1 MIRIGT
7 RKSKLALIQTELVK
21 AQILKYFPDEKIE
34 IVHVVTHGD
43 KVLDK
48 PLGEIGGKGVF
59 TKEIEEK
66 LLDKTIDIAVHSA
79 KDVPMELADG
89 LCLGAVLLRD
99 DNRDVILK
107 RKETGKI
114 GAGSIIG
121 TSSLRRE
128 IQIKQIYPDATIKSL
143 RGNVGTRIDKLK
155 SGEYDAIILAAAGLK
170 RLGLDNDKELDY
182 IYPDEEKFISAAGQG
197 ILAIECRNG
206 DLKDV
211 MAALDDRKARICLEA
226 EREFLKCLDGSCNA
240 PCGAHCTVDEHGFNF
255 RGMYAYDGK
264 TPKYAVI
271 NEKPDGQWGKIS
283 KPVNADNTDLK
294 FAISLAKRL
303 VDVLKSDAKNTDIKN
318 ENGNTKCCV
327 NFKSDN
333 GNTDKKDIDIN
344 TKKDELKK
352 SFTGN
357 KGMVSLVGAGPG
369 KRDYLSIEALRC
381 IKKADVI
388 VYDALI
394 SPSILNEAKMDAE
407 LIYVG
412 KRADT
417 IYKKQPEINELLVNL
432 ALSGKYVVRLK
443 GGDPFI
449 FGRGGEEALALKK
462 AGIRYEIVSGISSSY
477 SVPASAG
484 IPVTHR
490 GAASSVHIITG
501 HEHPAK
507 PSEALDFS
515 VIAKEEGTLVF
526 LMGLRSLGN
535 ICEKLIKNGKNGE
548 TPVAVISKGMTAK
561 QRSVYGN
568 LLTIKDEVRK
578 NNIEAPAIIV
588 VGDVVGVGKQI
599 CEWQSKNEKKVLSGK
614 RILVTGSRNMADSL
628 EKEFEQYGGETIAIS
643 LVETI
648 PDYSDCDDIFNNLE
662 KYSWF
667 IFTSANGVNIFFDRL
682 RNLRVDI
689 RKLANIR
696 FAVVGTST
704 KKALE
709 KYGLY
714 ADFIPSKFKSKIL
727 AEELSKELTDKDKI
741 LIVRGKQGK
750 NFIEDKFS
758 EMSVEFDKIC
768 IYETIQDERR
778 ADEVKRI
785 CPDVDY
791 IVVTSGSGA
800 RALRDMAGCEHDNIV
815 AIGPVTKRDCDEAG
829 LRVKL
834 VAEEFDARG
843 IVDVIV
849 RDVEKQG

>member
-21 AQILKYFPDEKIE
+21 AQILKYFPDEEIE

-79 KDVPMELADG
+79 KDVPMELAGG

-107 RKETGKI
+107 RKETKKTGV
-114 GAGSIIG
+114 GSVIG

-128 IQIKQIYPDATIKSL
+128 LQIKQLYPGVVIKSL

-170 RLGLDNDKELDY
+170 RLGLDNDDALDY
-182 IYPDEEKFISAAGQG
+182 IYTDNEKFVSAAGQG

-206 DLKDV
+206 DLKEV
-211 MAALDDRKARICLEA
+211 MEALDDKAARVCLEA
-226 EREFLKCLDGSCNA
+226 EREFLRSLDGSCNA
-240 PCGAHCTVDEHGFNF
+240 PCGAHCIISRENFEF
-255 RGMYAYDGK
+255 RGMYAADGEN
-264 TPKYAVI
+264 PKYAKIKERREAAGVNI
-271 NEKPDGQWGKIS
+271 ND
-283 KPVNADNTDLK
+283 DDLK
-294 FAISLAKRL
+294 QAISLAGKL
-303 VDVLKSDAKNTDIKN
+303 VNILKSDDDSSDKNNDS
-318 ENGNTKCCV
+318 E
-327 NFKSDN
+327 
-333 GNTDKKDIDIN
+333 KKP
-344 TKKDELKK
+344 DEV
-352 SFTGN
+352 G
-357 KGMVSLVGAGPG
+357 KGKVSLVGAGPG
-369 KRDYLSIEALRC
+369 KRDYLSVEALRC
-381 IKKADVI
+381 IKNADVI
-388 VYDALI
+388 IYDALI

-417 IYKKQPEINELLVNL
+417 IYKKQPEINKLLVGC
-432 ALSGKYVVRLK
+432 ASQGKYVVRLK

-449 FGRGGEEALALKK
+449 FGRGGEEALALAK
-462 AGIRYEIVSGISSSY
+462 AGINYEIVSGISSSY

-501 HEHPAK
+501 HEHPGK

-526 LMGLRSLGN
+526 MMGLRSLGN
-535 ICEKLIKNGKNGE
+535 ICDKLKKNGKYEG
-548 TPVAVISKGMTAK
+548 TPVAVVSKGMTAK
-561 QRSVYGN
+561 QKTVFGN
-568 LLTIKDEVRK
+568 LLTIEDEVKK
-578 NNIEAPAIIV
+578 NKIEAPAIIV
-588 VGDVVGVGKQI
+588 VGDVVEVGLHI
-599 CEWQSKNEKKVLSGK
+599 NEWQIKNDKNPLSGK
-614 RILVTGSRNMADSL
+614 RILVTGSRNMAFCL
-628 EKEFEQYGGETIAIS
+628 EEEFDKYGAETIAIS

-648 PDYSDCDDIFNNLE
+648 PDYSSCDDKLNEIE
-662 KYSWF
+662 KYSWLV
-667 IFTSANGVNIFFDRL
+667 FTSANGVNIFFDRL
-682 RNLRVDI
+682 RDLKTDV
-689 RKLANIR
+689 RKLANIK

-704 KKALE
+704 RKALE

-714 ADFIPSKFKSKIL
+714 ADFVSSKFTSKTL
-727 AEELSKELTDKDKI
+727 ADELAQILTDKDRV

-750 NFIEDKFS
+750 NFIEDKFTS
-758 EMSVEFDKIC
+758 MAVDFDKIC

-778 ADEVKRI
+778 ADEVRRI
-785 CPDVDY
+785 CRDVDY

-800 RALRDMAGCEHDNIV
+800 RALKDMAGCEHENIV
-815 AIGPVTKRDCDEAG
+815 AIGPVTKKDCEEAG
-829 LRVKL
+829 LSVKL
-834 VAEEFDARG
+834 VAKEFDAKG
-843 IVDVIV
+843 IVDVIAG
-849 RDVEKQG
+849 DVLECEKNGDSTITKSDK

>member
-21 AQILKYFPDEKIE
+21 TQILKYFPNEKIE

-107 RKETGKI
+107 RKETKKI

-128 IQIKQIYPDATIKSL
+128 IQIKQISPDVTIKSL

-170 RLGLDNDKELDY
+170 RLGLDNDTELDY

-211 MAALDDRKARICLEA
+211 MAVLDDRKARICLEA

-240 PCGAHCTVDEHGFNF
+240 PCGAHCTVDEHGFYF

-271 NEKPDGQWGKIS
+271 NEKTDEQWEKNS
-283 KPVNADNTDLK
+283 KSVNADNTDLE
-294 FAISLAKRL
+294 FAANLAKRL
-303 VDVLKSDAKNTDIKN
+303 VDVLKS
-318 ENGNTKCCV
+318 
-327 NFKSDN
+327 
-333 GNTDKKDIDIN
+333 
-344 TKKDELKK
+344 
-352 SFTGN
+352 GN

-462 AGIRYEIVSGISSSY
+462 AGISYEIVSGISSSY

-535 ICEKLIKNGKNGE
+535 ICEKLIKNGKNEE

-561 QRSVYGN
+561 QRTVYGN

-662 KYSWF
+662 KYSCF

-689 RKLANIR
+689 RKFANAR

-714 ADFIPSKFKSKIL
+714 ADFIPSKFTSKIL

-800 RALRDMAGCEHDNIV
+800 IALRDMAGCEHDNIV
-815 AIGPVTKRDCDEAG
+815 AIGPVTKRDCEEAG

>member
-21 AQILKYFPDEKIE
+21 TQILKYFPNEKIE

-107 RKETGKI
+107 RKETKKI

-128 IQIKQIYPDATIKSL
+128 IQIKQISPDVTIKSL

-271 NEKPDGQWGKIS
+271 NEKTDEQWEKIS
-283 KPVNADNTDLK
+283 EPVNADNTDLK
-294 FAISLAKRL
+294 FAVSLAKRL
-303 VDVLKSDAKNTDIKN
+303 VDVLKS
-318 ENGNTKCCV
+318 
-327 NFKSDN
+327 
-333 GNTDKKDIDIN
+333 
-344 TKKDELKK
+344 
-352 SFTGN
+352 GN

-462 AGIRYEIVSGISSSY
+462 AGISYEIVSGISSSY

-561 QRSVYGN
+561 QRTVYGN

-667 IFTSANGVNIFFDRL
+667 VFTSANGVNIFFDRL
-682 RNLRVDI
+682 RDLRVDI
-689 RKLANIR
+689 RKLANAR

-704 KKALE
+704 KKALG

-714 ADFIPSKFKSKIL
+714 ADFIPSKFTSKIL

-800 RALRDMAGCEHDNIV
+800 IALRDMAGCEHDNIV
-815 AIGPVTKRDCDEAG
+815 AIGPVTKRDCEEAG

>member
-21 AQILKYFPDEKIE
+21 AQILKYFPDEEIE

-79 KDVPMELADG
+79 KDVPMELAGG

-107 RKETGKI
+107 RKEMKKI
-114 GAGSIIG
+114 GEGSIIG

-128 IQIKQIYPDATIKSL
+128 LQIKQIYPGVLIKSL

-170 RLGLDNDKELDY
+170 RLGLDNDDELDY
-182 IYPDEEKFISAAGQG
+182 IYTDNEKFVSAAGQG

-206 DLKDV
+206 DLKEV
-211 MAALDDRKARICLEA
+211 MEALDDKAARVCLEA
-226 EREFLKCLDGSCNA
+226 EREFLRSLDGSCNA
-240 PCGAHCTVDEHGFNF
+240 PCGAHCIISRENFEF
-255 RGMYAYDGK
+255 RGMYAADGEN
-264 TPKYAVI
+264 PKYAKIKERREAAGVNI
-271 NEKPDGQWGKIS
+271 ND
-283 KPVNADNTDLK
+283 DDLK
-294 FAISLAKRL
+294 QAISLAGKL
-303 VDVLKSDAKNTDIKN
+303 VNILKSDDDSSDKNNDS
-318 ENGNTKCCV
+318 E
-327 NFKSDN
+327 
-333 GNTDKKDIDIN
+333 KKP
-344 TKKDELKK
+344 DEV
-352 SFTGN
+352 G
-357 KGMVSLVGAGPG
+357 KGKVSLVGAGPG
-369 KRDYLSIEALRC
+369 KRDYLSVEALRC
-381 IKKADVI
+381 IKNADVI
-388 VYDALI
+388 IYDALI

-417 IYKKQPEINELLVNL
+417 IYKKQPEINKLLVGC
-432 ALSGKYVVRLK
+432 ASQGKYVVRLK

-449 FGRGGEEALALKK
+449 FGRGGEEALALAK
-462 AGIRYEIVSGISSSY
+462 AGINYEIVSGISSSY

-501 HEHPAK
+501 HEHPGK

-526 LMGLRSLGN
+526 MMGLRSLGN
-535 ICEKLIKNGKNGE
+535 ICDKLKKNGKYEG
-548 TPVAVISKGMTAK
+548 TPVAVVSKGMTAK
-561 QRSVYGN
+561 QKTVFGN
-568 LLTIKDEVRK
+568 LLTIEDEVKK
-578 NNIEAPAIIV
+578 NKIEAPAIIV
-588 VGDVVGVGKQI
+588 VGDVVEVGLHI
-599 CEWQSKNEKKVLSGK
+599 NEWQIKNDKNPLSGK
-614 RILVTGSRNMADSL
+614 RILVTGSRNMAFCL
-628 EKEFEQYGGETIAIS
+628 EKEFDKYGAETIAIS

-648 PDYSDCDDIFNNLE
+648 PDYSSCDDKLNEIE
-662 KYSWF
+662 KYSWLV
-667 IFTSANGVNIFFDRL
+667 FTSANGVNIFFDRL
-682 RNLRVDI
+682 RYLKTDV
-689 RKLANIR
+689 RKLANIK

-704 KKALE
+704 RKALE

-714 ADFIPSKFKSKIL
+714 ADFVPSKFTSKTL
-727 AEELSKELTDKDKI
+727 ADELAQILTDKDRV

-750 NFIEDKFS
+750 NFIEDKFTS
-758 EMSVEFDKIC
+758 MAVDFDKIC

-778 ADEVKRI
+778 ADEVRRI
-785 CPDVDY
+785 CRDVDY

-800 RALRDMAGCEHDNIV
+800 RALKDMAGCEHENIV
-815 AIGPVTKRDCDEAG
+815 VIGPVTKKDCEEAG
-829 LRVKL
+829 LSVKL
-834 VAEEFDARG
+834 VAKEFDAKG
-843 IVDVIV
+843 IVDVIAG
-849 RDVEKQG
+849 DVLECEKNGDSTITKSDK

>member
-21 AQILKYFPDEKIE
+21 TQILKYFPNEKIE

-107 RKETGKI
+107 RKETKKI

-128 IQIKQIYPDATIKSL
+128 IQIKQISPDVTIKSL

-271 NEKPDGQWGKIS
+271 NEKTDEQWEKIS

-294 FAISLAKRL
+294 FAVSLAKRL
-303 VDVLKSDAKNTDIKN
+303 VDVLKS
-318 ENGNTKCCV
+318 
-327 NFKSDN
+327 
-333 GNTDKKDIDIN
+333 
-344 TKKDELKK
+344 
-352 SFTGN
+352 GN

-462 AGIRYEIVSGISSSY
+462 AGISYEIVSGISSSY

-535 ICEKLIKNGKNGE
+535 ICEKLIKNGKNEE

-561 QRSVYGN
+561 QRTVYGN

-662 KYSWF
+662 KYSCF

-689 RKLANIR
+689 RKLANAR

-714 ADFIPSKFKSKIL
+714 ADFIPSKFTSKIL

-791 IVVTSGSGA
+791 IVVTSGSGVI
-800 RALRDMAGCEHDNIV
+800 ALRDMAGCEHDNIV
-815 AIGPVTKRDCDEAG
+815 AIGPVTKRDCEEAG

>member
-1 MIRIGT
+1 MMPLLIALLLSILHIASDKSDIHRNEVSMIRIGT

-21 AQILKYFPDEKIE
+21 AQILKYFPNEKIE

-107 RKETGKI
+107 RKETKKI

-128 IQIKQIYPDATIKSL
+128 IQIKQIYPDVTIKSL

-255 RGMYAYDGK
+255 RGMFAYDGK

-271 NEKPDGQWGKIS
+271 NEKTDEQWEKIS
-283 KPVNADNTDLK
+283 EPVNADNTDLK

-303 VDVLKSDAKNTDIKN
+303 VDVLKS
-318 ENGNTKCCV
+318 
-327 NFKSDN
+327 
-333 GNTDKKDIDIN
+333 
-344 TKKDELKK
+344 
-352 SFTGN
+352 GN

-462 AGIRYEIVSGISSSY
+462 SGISYEIVSGISSSY

-535 ICEKLIKNGKNGE
+535 ICEKLIKNGKNEG

-561 QRSVYGN
+561 QRTVYGN

-689 RKLANIR
+689 RKLANAR

-714 ADFIPSKFKSKIL
+714 ADFIPSKFTSKIL

-750 NFIEDKFS
+750 NFIEYKFS

-815 AIGPVTKRDCDEAG
+815 AIGPVTKRDCEEAG

>member
-21 AQILKYFPDEKIE
+21 TQILKYFPNEKIE

-107 RKETGKI
+107 RKETKKI

-128 IQIKQIYPDATIKSL
+128 IQIKQISPDVTIKSL

-211 MAALDDRKARICLEA
+211 MATLDDRKARICLEA

-240 PCGAHCTVDEHGFNF
+240 PCGAHCTVDEHGFYF

-271 NEKPDGQWGKIS
+271 NEKTDEQWEKIS
-283 KPVNADNTDLK
+283 KSVNADNTDLE
-294 FAISLAKRL
+294 FAANLAKRL
-303 VDVLKSDAKNTDIKN
+303 VDVLKS
-318 ENGNTKCCV
+318 
-327 NFKSDN
+327 
-333 GNTDKKDIDIN
+333 
-344 TKKDELKK
+344 
-352 SFTGN
+352 GN

-462 AGIRYEIVSGISSSY
+462 AGISYEIVSGISSSY

-535 ICEKLIKNGKNGE
+535 ICEKLIKNGKNEE

-561 QRSVYGN
+561 QRTVYGN

-662 KYSWF
+662 KYSCF

-689 RKLANIR
+689 RKLANAR

-714 ADFIPSKFKSKIL
+714 ADFIPSKFTSKIL

-800 RALRDMAGCEHDNIV
+800 IALRDMAGCEHDNIV
-815 AIGPVTKRDCDEAG
+815 AIGPVTKRDCEEAG

>member
-1 MIRIGT
+1 MMPLGIALLLSILHIASDKSDIHRNEVSMIRIGT

-21 AQILKYFPDEKIE
+21 TQILKYFPNEKIE

-107 RKETGKI
+107 RKETKKI

-128 IQIKQIYPDATIKSL
+128 IQIKQISPDVTIKSL

-271 NEKPDGQWGKIS
+271 NEKTDEQWEKIS
-283 KPVNADNTDLK
+283 EPVNADNTDLK

-303 VDVLKSDAKNTDIKN
+303 VDVLKS
-318 ENGNTKCCV
+318 
-327 NFKSDN
+327 
-333 GNTDKKDIDIN
+333 
-344 TKKDELKK
+344 
-352 SFTGN
+352 GN

-462 AGIRYEIVSGISSSY
+462 AGMRYEIVSGISSSY

-535 ICEKLIKNGKNGE
+535 ICEKLIKNGKNEE

-561 QRSVYGN
+561 QRTVYGN

-588 VGDVVGVGKQI
+588 VGDVVRVGKQI
-599 CEWQSKNEKKVLSGK
+599 CEWQSRNEKKVLSGK
-614 RILVTGSRNMADSL
+614 RILVTGSRNIADSL

-682 RNLRVDI
+682 KDLRVDI
-689 RKLANIR
+689 RKLANAR

-714 ADFIPSKFKSKIL
+714 ADFIPSKFTSKTL
-727 AEELSKELTDKDKI
+727 AEELSKDLTDKDKI

-758 EMSVEFDKIC
+758 DMSVEFDKIC

-800 RALRDMAGCEHDNIV
+800 RALRDMACCEHDNIV
-815 AIGPVTKRDCDEAG
+815 AIGPVTKRDCEEAG

>member
-1 MIRIGT
+1 MMPLGIALLLSILYIASDKSDIHRNEVSMIRIGT

-21 AQILKYFPDEKIE
+21 AQILKYFPNEKIE

-107 RKETGKI
+107 RKETKKI

-271 NEKPDGQWGKIS
+271 NEKSDEQWEKIS
-283 KPVNADNTDLK
+283 KSVNADNTDLE
-294 FAISLAKRL
+294 FAANLAKRL
-303 VDVLKSDAKNTDIKN
+303 VDVLKSD
-318 ENGNTKCCV
+318 
-327 NFKSDN
+327 
-333 GNTDKKDIDIN
+333 
-344 TKKDELKK
+344 
-352 SFTGN
+352 N

-449 FGRGGEEALALKK
+449 FGRGGEDAAFRTKS
-462 AGIRYEIVSGISSSY
+462 GISYEIVSGISSSY

-561 QRSVYGN
+561 QRTVYGN

-682 RNLRVDI
+682 RDLRVDI
-689 RKLANIR
+689 RKLANAR

-714 ADFIPSKFKSKIL
+714 ADFIPSKFTSKIL

-758 EMSVEFDKIC
+758 DMSVEFDKIC

-815 AIGPVTKRDCDEAG
+815 AIGPVTKRDCEEAG

>member
-1 MIRIGT
+1 MMPLWIALLLSILHIASDKSDIHRNEVSMIRIGT

-21 AQILKYFPDEKIE
+21 AQILKYFPNEKIE

-43 KVLDK
+43 KVFDK

-107 RKETGKI
+107 RKETKKI

-128 IQIKQIYPDATIKSL
+128 IQIKQISPDVTIKSL

-170 RLGLDNDKELDY
+170 RLGLDNDTELDY

-240 PCGAHCTVDEHGFNF
+240 PCGAHCTVDEHGFYF

-271 NEKPDGQWGKIS
+271 NEKTDEQWEKIS
-283 KPVNADNTDLK
+283 KSVNADNTDLE
-294 FAISLAKRL
+294 FAANLAKRL
-303 VDVLKSDAKNTDIKN
+303 VDVLKS
-318 ENGNTKCCV
+318 
-327 NFKSDN
+327 
-333 GNTDKKDIDIN
+333 
-344 TKKDELKK
+344 
-352 SFTGN
+352 GN

-462 AGIRYEIVSGISSSY
+462 AGISYEIVSGISSSY

-535 ICEKLIKNGKNGE
+535 ICEKLIKNGKNEE

-561 QRSVYGN
+561 QRTVYGN

-689 RKLANIR
+689 RKLANAR

-714 ADFIPSKFKSKIL
+714 ADFIPSKFTSKIL

-800 RALRDMAGCEHDNIV
+800 IALRDMAGCEHDNIV
-815 AIGPVTKRDCDEAG
+815 AIGPVTKRDCEEAG

>member
-21 AQILKYFPDEKIE
+21 TQILKYFPNEKIE

-107 RKETGKI
+107 RKETKKI

-128 IQIKQIYPDATIKSL
+128 IQIKQISPDVTIKSL

-271 NEKPDGQWGKIS
+271 NEKTDEQWEKIS
-283 KPVNADNTDLK
+283 EPVNADNTDLK
-294 FAISLAKRL
+294 FAVSLAKRL
-303 VDVLKSDAKNTDIKN
+303 VDVLKS
-318 ENGNTKCCV
+318 
-327 NFKSDN
+327 
-333 GNTDKKDIDIN
+333 
-344 TKKDELKK
+344 
-352 SFTGN
+352 GN

-462 AGIRYEIVSGISSSY
+462 AGISYEIVSGISSSY

-561 QRSVYGN
+561 QRTVYGN

-689 RKLANIR
+689 RKLANAR

-704 KKALE
+704 KKALG

-714 ADFIPSKFKSKIL
+714 ADFIPSKFTSKIL

-800 RALRDMAGCEHDNIV
+800 IALRDMAGCEHDNIV
-815 AIGPVTKRDCDEAG
+815 AIGPVTKRDCEEAG

>member
-1 MIRIGT
+1 MMPLGIALLLSILYIASDKSDIHRNEVSMIRIGT

-21 AQILKYFPDEKIE
+21 AQILKYFPNEKIE

-79 KDVPMELADG
+79 KDVPMELVDG

-107 RKETGKI
+107 RKETKKI

-128 IQIKQIYPDATIKSL
+128 IQIKQISPDVTIKSL

-271 NEKPDGQWGKIS
+271 NEKSDEQWEKIS
-283 KPVNADNTDLK
+283 KSVNADNTDLE
-294 FAISLAKRL
+294 FAANLAKRL
-303 VDVLKSDAKNTDIKN
+303 VDVLKSD
-318 ENGNTKCCV
+318 
-327 NFKSDN
+327 
-333 GNTDKKDIDIN
+333 
-344 TKKDELKK
+344 
-352 SFTGN
+352 N

-462 AGIRYEIVSGISSSY
+462 SGISYEIVSGISSSY

-561 QRSVYGN
+561 QRTVYGN

-682 RNLRVDI
+682 RDLRVDI
-689 RKLANIR
+689 RKLANAR

-714 ADFIPSKFKSKIL
+714 ADFIPSKFTSKIL

-800 RALRDMAGCEHDNIV
+800 IALRDMAGCEHDNIV
-815 AIGPVTKRDCDEAG
+815 AIGPVTKRDCEEAG

>member
-21 AQILKYFPDEKIE
+21 AQILKYFPNEEIE

-79 KDVPMELADG
+79 KDVPMELAGG

-107 RKETGKI
+107 RKETKKI
-114 GAGSIIG
+114 GEGSIIG

-128 IQIKQIYPDATIKSL
+128 LQIKQIYPGVVIKSL

-170 RLGLDNDKELDY
+170 RLGLDNDDELDY
-182 IYPDEEKFISAAGQG
+182 IYTDNEKFVSAAGQG

-206 DLKDV
+206 DLKEV
-211 MAALDDRKARICLEA
+211 MEALDDNEARVCLEA
-226 EREFLKCLDGSCNA
+226 EREFLISLDGSCNA
-240 PCGAHCTVDEHGFNF
+240 PCGAHCTLSKENFEF
-255 RGMYAYDGK
+255 RGMYAADGEN
-264 TPKYAVI
+264 PKYAIIKEKRKSGSGDI
-271 NEKPDGQWGKIS
+271 ND
-283 KPVNADNTDLK
+283 DDLK
-294 FAISLAKRL
+294 QAVKLAGKL
-303 VDVLKSDAKNTDIKN
+303 ANILKSDDDSSDKNNDL
-318 ENGNTKCCV
+318 E
-327 NFKSDN
+327 
-333 GNTDKKDIDIN
+333 KKP
-344 TKKDELKK
+344 DEV
-352 SFTGN
+352 G
-357 KGMVSLVGAGPG
+357 KGKVSLVGAGPG
-369 KRDYLSIEALRC
+369 KRDYLSVEALRC
-381 IKKADVI
+381 IKNADVI
-388 VYDALI
+388 IYDALI

-417 IYKKQPEINELLVNL
+417 IYKKQPEINKLLVGF
-432 ALSGKYVVRLK
+432 ASQGKYVVRLK

-449 FGRGGEEALALKK
+449 FGRGGEEALALAK
-462 AGIRYEIVSGISSSY
+462 AGINYEIVSGISSSY

-501 HEHPAK
+501 HEHPGK

-526 LMGLRSLGN
+526 MMGLRSLGN
-535 ICEKLIKNGKNGE
+535 ICDKLIKNGKDAE
-548 TPVAVISKGMTAK
+548 TPVAVVSKGMTAK
-561 QRSVYGN
+561 QKTVFGN
-568 LLTIKDEVRK
+568 LLTIEAEVEK
-578 NNIEAPAIIV
+578 NKIEAPAIIV
-588 VGDVVGVGKQI
+588 VGDVVEVGLHI
-599 CEWQSKNEKKVLSGK
+599 NEWQIKNDKKLLGGK
-614 RILVTGSRNMADSL
+614 RILVTGSRNMASCL
-628 EKEFEQYGGETIAIS
+628 EEEFDKYGGETIAIS

-648 PDYSDCDDIFNNLE
+648 PDYSNCDDKLNDIE
-662 KYSWF
+662 KYSWLV
-667 IFTSANGVNIFFDRL
+667 FTSANGVNIFFDRL
-682 RNLRVDI
+682 RDLKTDV
-689 RKLANIR
+689 RKLANIK

-704 KKALE
+704 RKALE

-714 ADFIPSKFKSKIL
+714 ADFVPSKFTSKTL
-727 AEELSKELTDKDKI
+727 ADELAQILTDKDRV

-750 NFIEDKFS
+750 NFIEDKFTS
-758 EMSVEFDKIC
+758 MAVDFDKIC

-778 ADEVKRI
+778 ADEVRRI
-785 CPDVDY
+785 CRDVDY

-800 RALRDMAGCEHDNIV
+800 RALKDMAGCEHENIV
-815 AIGPVTKRDCDEAG
+815 AIGPVTKKDCEEAG
-829 LRVKL
+829 LSVKL
-834 VAEEFDARG
+834 VAKEFDAKG
-843 IVDVIV
+843 IVDVIAG
-849 RDVEKQG
+849 DVLECEKNGDSTITKSDK

>member
-21 AQILKYFPDEKIE
+21 AQILKYFPNEKIE

-255 RGMYAYDGK
+255 RGMFAYDGK

-271 NEKPDGQWGKIS
+271 NEKTDEQWEKIS
-283 KPVNADNTDLK
+283 EPVNADNTDLK

-303 VDVLKSDAKNTDIKN
+303 VDVLKS
-318 ENGNTKCCV
+318 
-327 NFKSDN
+327 
-333 GNTDKKDIDIN
+333 
-344 TKKDELKK
+344 
-352 SFTGN
+352 GN

-412 KRADT
+412 KRADK
-417 IYKKQPEINELLVNL
+417 IYRKQPEINELLVNL

-462 AGIRYEIVSGISSSY
+462 SGISYEIVSGISSSY

-568 LLTIKDEVRK
+568 LLTINDEVRK

-599 CEWQSKNEKKVLSGK
+599 SEWQSRNDKKVLSGK
-614 RILVTGSRNMADSL
+614 RLLVTGSRNMADSL

-682 RNLRVDI
+682 RDLRVDI
-689 RKLANIR
+689 RKLANAR

-714 ADFIPSKFKSKIL
+714 ADFIPSKFTSKIL

-800 RALRDMAGCEHDNIV
+800 IALRDMAGCEHDNIV
-815 AIGPVTKRDCDEAG
+815 AIGPVTKRDCEEAG

>member
-1 MIRIGT
+1 MMPLGIALLLSILYIASDKSDIHRNEVSMIRIGT

-21 AQILKYFPDEKIE
+21 AQILKYFPNEKIE

-107 RKETGKI
+107 RKETKKI

-271 NEKPDGQWGKIS
+271 NEKSDEQWEKIS
-283 KPVNADNTDLK
+283 KSVNADNKDLE
-294 FAISLAKRL
+294 FAANLAKRL
-303 VDVLKSDAKNTDIKN
+303 VDVLKSD
-318 ENGNTKCCV
+318 
-327 NFKSDN
+327 
-333 GNTDKKDIDIN
+333 
-344 TKKDELKK
+344 
-352 SFTGN
+352 N

-462 AGIRYEIVSGISSSY
+462 SGISYEIVSGISSSY

-561 QRSVYGN
+561 QRTVYGN

-682 RNLRVDI
+682 RDLRVDI
-689 RKLANIR
+689 RKLANAR

-714 ADFIPSKFKSKIL
+714 ADFIPSKFTSKIL

-758 EMSVEFDKIC
+758 DMSVEFDKIC

-815 AIGPVTKRDCDEAG
+815 AIGPVTKRDCEEAG

>member
-1 MIRIGT
+1 MMPLWIALLLSILYIASDKSDIHRNEVSMIRIGT

-21 AQILKYFPDEKIE
+21 AQILKYFPNEKIE

-107 RKETGKI
+107 RKETKKI

-271 NEKPDGQWGKIS
+271 NEKSDEQWEKIS
-283 KPVNADNTDLK
+283 KSVNADNTDLE
-294 FAISLAKRL
+294 FAANLAKRL
-303 VDVLKSDAKNTDIKN
+303 VDVLKSD
-318 ENGNTKCCV
+318 
-327 NFKSDN
+327 
-333 GNTDKKDIDIN
+333 
-344 TKKDELKK
+344 
-352 SFTGN
+352 N

-462 AGIRYEIVSGISSSY
+462 SGISYEIVSGISSSY

-561 QRSVYGN
+561 QRTVYGN

-682 RNLRVDI
+682 RDLRVDI
-689 RKLANIR
+689 RKLANAR

-714 ADFIPSKFKSKIL
+714 ADFIPSKFTSKIL

-758 EMSVEFDKIC
+758 DMSVEFDKIC

-815 AIGPVTKRDCDEAG
+815 AIGPVTKRDCEEAG

>member
-21 AQILKYFPDEKIE
+21 AQILKYFPDEEIE

-79 KDVPMELADG
+79 KDVPMELAGG

-107 RKETGKI
+107 RKETKKTGV
-114 GAGSIIG
+114 GSVIG

-128 IQIKQIYPDATIKSL
+128 LQIKQLYPGVVIKSL

-170 RLGLDNDKELDY
+170 RLGLDNDDALDY
-182 IYPDEEKFISAAGQG
+182 IYTDNEKFVSAAGQG

-206 DLKDV
+206 DLKEV
-211 MAALDDRKARICLEA
+211 MEALDDKAARVCLEA
-226 EREFLKCLDGSCNA
+226 EREFLRSLDGSCNA
-240 PCGAHCTVDEHGFNF
+240 PCGAHCIISRENFEF
-255 RGMYAYDGK
+255 RGMYAADGEN
-264 TPKYAVI
+264 PKYAKIKERREAAGVNI
-271 NEKPDGQWGKIS
+271 ND
-283 KPVNADNTDLK
+283 DDLK
-294 FAISLAKRL
+294 QAISLAGKL
-303 VDVLKSDAKNTDIKN
+303 VNILKSDDDSSDKNNDS
-318 ENGNTKCCV
+318 E
-327 NFKSDN
+327 
-333 GNTDKKDIDIN
+333 KKP
-344 TKKDELKK
+344 DEV
-352 SFTGN
+352 G
-357 KGMVSLVGAGPG
+357 KGKVSLVGAGPG
-369 KRDYLSIEALRC
+369 KRDYLSVEALRC
-381 IKKADVI
+381 IKNADVI
-388 VYDALI
+388 IYDALI

-417 IYKKQPEINELLVNL
+417 IYKKQPEINKLLVGC
-432 ALSGKYVVRLK
+432 ASQGKYVVRLK

-449 FGRGGEEALALKK
+449 FGRGGEEALALAK
-462 AGIRYEIVSGISSSY
+462 AGINYEIVSGISSSY

-501 HEHPAK
+501 HEHPGK

-526 LMGLRSLGN
+526 MMGLRSLGN
-535 ICEKLIKNGKNGE
+535 ICDKLKKNGKYEG
-548 TPVAVISKGMTAK
+548 TPVAVVSKGMTAK
-561 QRSVYGN
+561 QKTVFGN
-568 LLTIKDEVRK
+568 LLTIEDEVKK
-578 NNIEAPAIIV
+578 NKIEAPAIIV
-588 VGDVVGVGKQI
+588 VGDVVEVGLHI
-599 CEWQSKNEKKVLSGK
+599 NEWQIKNDKNPLSGK
-614 RILVTGSRNMADSL
+614 RILITGSRNMAFCL
-628 EKEFEQYGGETIAIS
+628 EEEFDKYGAETIAIS

-648 PDYSDCDDIFNNLE
+648 PDYSSCDDKLNEIE
-662 KYSWF
+662 KYSWLV
-667 IFTSANGVNIFFDRL
+667 FTSANGVNIFFDRL
-682 RNLRVDI
+682 RDLKTDV
-689 RKLANIR
+689 RKLANIK

-704 KKALE
+704 RKALE

-714 ADFIPSKFKSKIL
+714 ADFVSSKFTSKTL
-727 AEELSKELTDKDKI
+727 ADELAQILTDKDRV

-750 NFIEDKFS
+750 NFIEDKFTS
-758 EMSVEFDKIC
+758 MAVDFDKIC

-778 ADEVKRI
+778 ADEVRRI
-785 CPDVDY
+785 CRDVDY

-800 RALRDMAGCEHDNIV
+800 RALKDMAGCEHENIV
-815 AIGPVTKRDCDEAG
+815 AIGPVTKKDCEEAG
-829 LRVKL
+829 LSVKL
-834 VAEEFDARG
+834 VAKEFDAKG
-843 IVDVIV
+843 IVDVIAG
-849 RDVEKQG
+849 DVLECEKNGDSTITKSDK

>member
-21 AQILKYFPDEKIE
+21 AQILKYFPNEKIE

-271 NEKPDGQWGKIS
+271 NEKTDEQWEKIS

-294 FAISLAKRL
+294 FAVSLAKRL
-303 VDVLKSDAKNTDIKN
+303 VDVLKS
-318 ENGNTKCCV
+318 
-327 NFKSDN
+327 
-333 GNTDKKDIDIN
+333 
-344 TKKDELKK
+344 
-352 SFTGN
+352 GN

-462 AGIRYEIVSGISSSY
+462 AGISYEIVSGISSSY

-535 ICEKLIKNGKNGE
+535 ICEKLIKNGKNEE

-561 QRSVYGN
+561 QRTVYGN

-662 KYSWF
+662 KYSCF

-689 RKLANIR
+689 RKLANAR

-714 ADFIPSKFKSKIL
+714 ADFIPSKFTSKIL

-800 RALRDMAGCEHDNIV
+800 IALRDMAGCEHDNIV
-815 AIGPVTKRDCDEAG
+815 AIGPVTKRDCEEAG

>member
-21 AQILKYFPDEKIE
+21 TQILKYFPNEKIE

-107 RKETGKI
+107 RKETKKI

-128 IQIKQIYPDATIKSL
+128 IQIKQISPDVTIKSL

-211 MAALDDRKARICLEA
+211 MATLDDRKARICLEA

-271 NEKPDGQWGKIS
+271 NEKTDEQWEKIS

-294 FAISLAKRL
+294 FAVSLAKRL
-303 VDVLKSDAKNTDIKN
+303 VDVLKS
-318 ENGNTKCCV
+318 
-327 NFKSDN
+327 
-333 GNTDKKDIDIN
+333 
-344 TKKDELKK
+344 
-352 SFTGN
+352 GN

-462 AGIRYEIVSGISSSY
+462 AGISYEIVSGISSSY

-535 ICEKLIKNGKNGE
+535 ICEKLIKNGKNEE

-561 QRSVYGN
+561 QRTVYGN

-662 KYSWF
+662 KYSCF

-689 RKLANIR
+689 RKLANAR

-714 ADFIPSKFKSKIL
+714 ADFIPSKFTSKIL

-800 RALRDMAGCEHDNIV
+800 IALRDMAGCEHDNIV
-815 AIGPVTKRDCDEAG
+815 AIGPVTKRDCEEAG

>member
-21 AQILKYFPDEKIE
+21 AQILKYFPNEKIE

-107 RKETGKI
+107 RKETKKI

-128 IQIKQIYPDATIKSL
+128 IQIKQISPDVTIKSL

-271 NEKPDGQWGKIS
+271 NEKTDEQWEKIS

-294 FAISLAKRL
+294 FAVSLAKRL
-303 VDVLKSDAKNTDIKN
+303 VDVLKS
-318 ENGNTKCCV
+318 
-327 NFKSDN
+327 
-333 GNTDKKDIDIN
+333 
-344 TKKDELKK
+344 
-352 SFTGN
+352 GN

-462 AGIRYEIVSGISSSY
+462 AGISYEIVSGISSSY

-535 ICEKLIKNGKNGE
+535 ICEKLIKNGKNEE

-561 QRSVYGN
+561 QRTVYGN

-662 KYSWF
+662 KYSCF

-689 RKLANIR
+689 RKLANAR

-714 ADFIPSKFKSKIL
+714 ADFIPSKFTSKIL

-800 RALRDMAGCEHDNIV
+800 IALRDMAGCEHDNIV
-815 AIGPVTKRDCDEAG
+815 AIGPVTKRDCEEVG
-829 LRVKL
+829 LRVKI

>member
-43 KVLDK
+43 RVLDK

-107 RKETGKI
+107 RKETEKI

-128 IQIKQIYPDATIKSL
+128 IQIKQIYPDATIRLL

-182 IYPDEEKFISAAGQG
+182 IYPNEEKFISAAGQG

-211 MAALDDRKARICLEA
+211 MVALDDRKARICLEA
-226 EREFLKCLDGSCNA
+226 EREFLRCLDGSCNA
-240 PCGAHCTVDEHGFNF
+240 PCGAHCTVDEHGFKF
-255 RGMYAYDGK
+255 RGMYACDGK
-264 TPKYAVI
+264 NPKYAVI
-271 NEKPDGQWGKIS
+271 NEKSDRQWEKILEPES
-283 KPVNADNTDLK
+283 KDDTDLE
-294 FAISLAKRL
+294 FAGNLAKRL
-303 VDVLKSDAKNTDIKN
+303 VDVLKSD
-318 ENGNTKCCV
+318 
-327 NFKSDN
+327 
-333 GNTDKKDIDIN
+333 KK
-344 TKKDELKK
+344 
-352 SFTGN
+352 GR
-357 KGMVSLVGAGPG
+357 VSLVGAGPG

-417 IYKKQPEINELLVNL
+417 IYKKQPEINKLLVNL

-449 FGRGGEEALALKK
+449 FGRGGEEALALGK

-535 ICEKLIKNGKNGE
+535 ICEKLIKNGKNE
-548 TPVAVISKGMTAK
+548 DTPVAVISKGMTAK
-561 QRSVYGN
+561 QRTVYGN

-599 CEWQSKNEKKVLSGK
+599 CEWQSRNDKKVLSKK

-628 EKEFEQYGGETIAIS
+628 EKEFEKYGGETIAIS

-648 PDYSDCDDIFNNLE
+648 PDYSGCDDILNNLE
-662 KYSWF
+662 KYSWL

-682 RNLRVDI
+682 RDLRVDI
-689 RKLANIR
+689 RKLANAR

-709 KYGLY
+709 KFGLY
-714 ADFIPSKFKSKIL
+714 ADFIPSKFTSKTL
-727 AEELSKELTDKDKI
+727 AEELSKDLTDKDKI

-750 NFIEDKFS
+750 NFIEDKFND
-758 EMSVEFDKIC
+758 MSVEFDKIC

-815 AIGPVTKRDCDEAG
+815 AIGPVTKRDCEEAG

-849 RDVEKQG
+849 RDVGKQR

>member
-21 AQILKYFPDEKIE
+21 TQILKYFPNEKIE

-107 RKETGKI
+107 RKETKKI

-128 IQIKQIYPDATIKSL
+128 IQIKQISPDVTIKSL

-271 NEKPDGQWGKIS
+271 NEKTDEQWEKIS

-294 FAISLAKRL
+294 FAVSLAKRL
-303 VDVLKSDAKNTDIKN
+303 VDVLKS
-318 ENGNTKCCV
+318 
-327 NFKSDN
+327 
-333 GNTDKKDIDIN
+333 
-344 TKKDELKK
+344 
-352 SFTGN
+352 GN

-462 AGIRYEIVSGISSSY
+462 AGISYEIVSGISSSY

-561 QRSVYGN
+561 QRTVYGN

-682 RNLRVDI
+682 RDLRVDI
-689 RKLANIR
+689 RKLANAR

-714 ADFIPSKFKSKIL
+714 ADFIPSKFTSKIL

-758 EMSVEFDKIC
+758 DMSVEFDKIC

-800 RALRDMAGCEHDNIV
+800 IALRDMAGCEHDNIV
-815 AIGPVTKRDCDEAG
+815 AIGPVTKRDCEEAG

>member
-1 MIRIGT
+1 MMPLGIALLLSILHIASDKSDIHRNEVSMIRIGT

-21 AQILKYFPDEKIE
+21 TQILKYFPNEKIE

-107 RKETGKI
+107 RKETKKI

-128 IQIKQIYPDATIKSL
+128 IQIKQISPDVTIKSL

-240 PCGAHCTVDEHGFNF
+240 PCGAHCTVDEHGFYF

-271 NEKPDGQWGKIS
+271 NEKTDEQWEKIS
-283 KPVNADNTDLK
+283 KSVNADNTDLE
-294 FAISLAKRL
+294 FAANLAKRL
-303 VDVLKSDAKNTDIKN
+303 VDVLKS
-318 ENGNTKCCV
+318 
-327 NFKSDN
+327 
-333 GNTDKKDIDIN
+333 
-344 TKKDELKK
+344 
-352 SFTGN
+352 GN

-462 AGIRYEIVSGISSSY
+462 AGISYEIVSGISSSY

-535 ICEKLIKNGKNGE
+535 ICEKLIKNGKNEE

-561 QRSVYGN
+561 QRTVYGN

-682 RNLRVDI
+682 RDLRVDI
-689 RKLANIR
+689 RKLANAR

-704 KKALE
+704 KKALG

-714 ADFIPSKFKSKIL
+714 ADFIPSKFTSKIL

-800 RALRDMAGCEHDNIV
+800 IALRDMAGCEHDNIV
-815 AIGPVTKRDCDEAG
+815 AIGPVTKRDCEEAG

>member
-1 MIRIGT
+1 MMPLGIALLLSILHIASDKSDIHRNEVSMIRIGT

-21 AQILKYFPDEKIE
+21 TQILKYFPNEKIE

-107 RKETGKI
+107 RKETKKI

-128 IQIKQIYPDATIKSL
+128 IQIKQISPDVTIKSL

-271 NEKPDGQWGKIS
+271 NEKTDEQWEKIS

-294 FAISLAKRL
+294 FAVSLAKRL
-303 VDVLKSDAKNTDIKN
+303 VDVLKS
-318 ENGNTKCCV
+318 
-327 NFKSDN
+327 
-333 GNTDKKDIDIN
+333 
-344 TKKDELKK
+344 
-352 SFTGN
+352 GN

-462 AGIRYEIVSGISSSY
+462 AGISYEIVPGISSSY

-561 QRSVYGN
+561 QRTVYGN

-689 RKLANIR
+689 RKLANAR

-714 ADFIPSKFKSKIL
+714 ADFIPSKFTSKIL

-800 RALRDMAGCEHDNIV
+800 RALRDMAGCENDNIV
-815 AIGPVTKRDCDEAG
+815 AIGPVTKRDCEEAG

>member
-1 MIRIGT
+1 MMPLGIALLLSILYIASDKSDIHRNEVSMIRIGT

-21 AQILKYFPDEKIE
+21 AQILKYFPNEKIE

-107 RKETGKI
+107 RKETKKI

-271 NEKPDGQWGKIS
+271 NEKSDEQWEKIS
-283 KPVNADNTDLK
+283 KSVNADNTDLE
-294 FAISLAKRL
+294 FAANLAKRL
-303 VDVLKSDAKNTDIKN
+303 VDVLKSD
-318 ENGNTKCCV
+318 
-327 NFKSDN
+327 
-333 GNTDKKDIDIN
+333 
-344 TKKDELKK
+344 
-352 SFTGN
+352 N

-535 ICEKLIKNGKNGE
+535 ICEKLIKNGKNEE

-561 QRSVYGN
+561 QRTVYGN

-682 RNLRVDI
+682 RDLRVDI
-689 RKLANIR
+689 RKLANAR

-714 ADFIPSKFKSKIL
+714 ADFIPSKFTSKIL

-758 EMSVEFDKIC
+758 DMSVEFDKIC

-815 AIGPVTKRDCDEAG
+815 AIGPVTKRDCEEAG

>member
-21 AQILKYFPDEKIE
+21 TQILKYFPNEKIE

-107 RKETGKI
+107 RKETKKI

-128 IQIKQIYPDATIKSL
+128 IQIKQISPDVTIKSL

-170 RLGLDNDKELDY
+170 RLGLDNDTELDY

-240 PCGAHCTVDEHGFNF
+240 PCGAHCTVDEHGFYF

-271 NEKPDGQWGKIS
+271 NEKTDEQWEKIS
-283 KPVNADNTDLK
+283 KSVNADNTDLE
-294 FAISLAKRL
+294 FAANLAKRL
-303 VDVLKSDAKNTDIKN
+303 VDVLKS
-318 ENGNTKCCV
+318 
-327 NFKSDN
+327 
-333 GNTDKKDIDIN
+333 
-344 TKKDELKK
+344 
-352 SFTGN
+352 GN

-462 AGIRYEIVSGISSSY
+462 AGISYEIVSGISSSY

-561 QRSVYGN
+561 QRTVYGN
-568 LLTIKDEVRK
+568 LFTIKDEVRK

-689 RKLANIR
+689 RKLANAR

-714 ADFIPSKFKSKIL
+714 ADFIPSKFTSKIL

-800 RALRDMAGCEHDNIV
+800 RALRDMAGCENDNIV
-815 AIGPVTKRDCDEAG
+815 AIGPVTKRDCEEAG

>member
-21 AQILKYFPDEKIE
+21 AQILKYFPDEEIE

-79 KDVPMELADG
+79 KDVPMELAGG

-107 RKETGKI
+107 RKETKKTGV
-114 GAGSIIG
+114 GSVIG

-128 IQIKQIYPDATIKSL
+128 LQIKQLYPGVVIKSL

-170 RLGLDNDKELDY
+170 RLGLDNDDALDY
-182 IYPDEEKFISAAGQG
+182 IYTDNEKFVSAAGQG

-206 DLKDV
+206 DLKEV
-211 MAALDDRKARICLEA
+211 MEALDDKAARVCLEA
-226 EREFLKCLDGSCNA
+226 EREFLRSLDGSCNA
-240 PCGAHCTVDEHGFNF
+240 PCGAHCIISRENFEF
-255 RGMYAYDGK
+255 RGMYAADGEN
-264 TPKYAVI
+264 PKYAKIKERREAAGVNI
-271 NEKPDGQWGKIS
+271 ND
-283 KPVNADNTDLK
+283 DDLK
-294 FAISLAKRL
+294 QAISLAGKL
-303 VDVLKSDAKNTDIKN
+303 VNILKSDDDSSDKNNDS
-318 ENGNTKCCV
+318 E
-327 NFKSDN
+327 
-333 GNTDKKDIDIN
+333 KKP
-344 TKKDELKK
+344 DEV
-352 SFTGN
+352 G
-357 KGMVSLVGAGPG
+357 KGKVSLVGAGPG
-369 KRDYLSIEALRC
+369 KRDYLSVEALRC
-381 IKKADVI
+381 IKNADVI
-388 VYDALI
+388 IYDALI

-417 IYKKQPEINELLVNL
+417 IYKKQPEINKLLVGC
-432 ALSGKYVVRLK
+432 ASQGKYVVRLK

-449 FGRGGEEALALKK
+449 FGRGGEEALALAK
-462 AGIRYEIVSGISSSY
+462 AGINYEIVSGISSSY

-501 HEHPAK
+501 HEHPGK

-526 LMGLRSLGN
+526 MMGLRSLGN
-535 ICEKLIKNGKNGE
+535 ICDKLKKNGKYEG
-548 TPVAVISKGMTAK
+548 TPVAVVSKGMTAK
-561 QRSVYGN
+561 QKTVFGN
-568 LLTIKDEVRK
+568 LLTIEDEVKK
-578 NNIEAPAIIV
+578 NKIEAPAIIV
-588 VGDVVGVGKQI
+588 VGDVVEVGLHI
-599 CEWQSKNEKKVLSGK
+599 NEWQIKNDKNPLSGK
-614 RILVTGSRNMADSL
+614 RILVTGSRNMAFCL
-628 EKEFEQYGGETIAIS
+628 EEEFDKYGAETIAIS

-648 PDYSDCDDIFNNLE
+648 PDYSSCDDKLNEIE
-662 KYSWF
+662 KYSWLV
-667 IFTSANGVNIFFDRL
+667 FTSANGVNIFFDRL
-682 RNLRVDI
+682 RDLKTDV
-689 RKLANIR
+689 RKLANIK

-704 KKALE
+704 RKALE

-714 ADFIPSKFKSKIL
+714 ADFVPSKFTSKTL
-727 AEELSKELTDKDKI
+727 ADELAQILTDKDRV

-750 NFIEDKFS
+750 NFIEDKFTS
-758 EMSVEFDKIC
+758 MAVDFDKIC

-778 ADEVKRI
+778 ADEVRRI
-785 CPDVDY
+785 CRDVDY

-800 RALRDMAGCEHDNIV
+800 RALKDMAGCEHENIV
-815 AIGPVTKRDCDEAG
+815 AIGPVTKKDCEEAG
-829 LRVKL
+829 LSVKL
-834 VAEEFDARG
+834 VAKEFDAKG
-843 IVDVIV
+843 IVDVIAG
-849 RDVEKQG
+849 DVLECEKNGDSTITKSDK

>member
-21 AQILKYFPDEKIE
+21 TQILKYFPNEKIE

-107 RKETGKI
+107 RKETKKI

-128 IQIKQIYPDATIKSL
+128 IQIKQISPDVTIKSL

-182 IYPDEEKFISAAGQG
+182 IYPDKEKFISAAGQG

-211 MAALDDRKARICLEA
+211 MAVLDDRKARICLEA

-240 PCGAHCTVDEHGFNF
+240 PCGAHCTVDEHGFYF

-271 NEKPDGQWGKIS
+271 NEKTDEQWEKIS
-283 KPVNADNTDLK
+283 KSVNADNTDLE
-294 FAISLAKRL
+294 FAANLAKRL
-303 VDVLKSDAKNTDIKN
+303 VDVLKS
-318 ENGNTKCCV
+318 
-327 NFKSDN
+327 
-333 GNTDKKDIDIN
+333 
-344 TKKDELKK
+344 
-352 SFTGN
+352 GN

-462 AGIRYEIVSGISSSY
+462 AGISYEIVSGISSSY

-535 ICEKLIKNGKNGE
+535 ICEKLIKNGKNEE

-561 QRSVYGN
+561 QRTVYGN
-568 LLTIKDEVRK
+568 LLTIKDKVRK

-628 EKEFEQYGGETIAIS
+628 EKEFEQYGGETISIS

-682 RNLRVDI
+682 RDLRVDI
-689 RKLANIR
+689 RKLANAR

-704 KKALE
+704 KKALG

-714 ADFIPSKFKSKIL
+714 ADFIPSKFTSKIL

-800 RALRDMAGCEHDNIV
+800 IALRDMAGCEHDNIV
-815 AIGPVTKRDCDEAG
+815 AIGPVTKRDCEEAG

>member
-21 AQILKYFPDEKIE
+21 TQILKYFPNEKIE

-107 RKETGKI
+107 RKETKKI

-128 IQIKQIYPDATIKSL
+128 IQIKQISPDVTIKSL

-271 NEKPDGQWGKIS
+271 NEKTDEQCEKIS

-294 FAISLAKRL
+294 FAVSLAKRL
-303 VDVLKSDAKNTDIKN
+303 VDVLKS
-318 ENGNTKCCV
+318 
-327 NFKSDN
+327 
-333 GNTDKKDIDIN
+333 
-344 TKKDELKK
+344 
-352 SFTGN
+352 GN

-462 AGIRYEIVSGISSSY
+462 AGISYEIVSGISSSY

-535 ICEKLIKNGKNGE
+535 ICEKLIKNGKNEE

-561 QRSVYGN
+561 QRTVYGN

-662 KYSWF
+662 KYSCF

-689 RKLANIR
+689 RKLANAR

-714 ADFIPSKFKSKIL
+714 ADFIPSKFTSKIL

-800 RALRDMAGCEHDNIV
+800 IALRDMAGCEHDNIV
-815 AIGPVTKRDCDEAG
+815 AIGPVTKRDCEEAG

>member
-1 MIRIGT
+1 MMPLWIALLLSVLHIASDKSDIHRNEVSMIRIGT

-21 AQILKYFPDEKIE
+21 AQILKYFPNEKIE

-107 RKETGKI
+107 RKETKKI

-128 IQIKQIYPDATIKSL
+128 IQIKQISPDVTIKSL
-143 RGNVGTRIDKLK
+143 RGNVGTRIGKLK

-240 PCGAHCTVDEHGFNF
+240 PCGAHCTVDEHGFYF

-271 NEKPDGQWGKIS
+271 NEKTDEQWEKIS
-283 KPVNADNTDLK
+283 KSVNADNTDLE
-294 FAISLAKRL
+294 FAANLAKRL
-303 VDVLKSDAKNTDIKN
+303 VDVLKS
-318 ENGNTKCCV
+318 
-327 NFKSDN
+327 
-333 GNTDKKDIDIN
+333 
-344 TKKDELKK
+344 
-352 SFTGN
+352 GN

-462 AGIRYEIVSGISSSY
+462 AGISYEIVSGISSSY

-535 ICEKLIKNGKNGE
+535 ICEKLIKNGKNEE

-561 QRSVYGN
+561 QRTVYGN

-662 KYSWF
+662 KYSCF

-689 RKLANIR
+689 RKLANAR

-714 ADFIPSKFKSKIL
+714 ADFIPSKFTSKIL

-800 RALRDMAGCEHDNIV
+800 IALRDMAGCEHDNIV
-815 AIGPVTKRDCDEAG
+815 AIGPVTKRDCEEAG

>member
-1 MIRIGT
+1 MMPLLIALLLSILHIASDKSDIHRNEVSMIRIGT

-21 AQILKYFPDEKIE
+21 AQILKYFPNEKIE

-107 RKETGKI
+107 RKETKKI

-128 IQIKQIYPDATIKSL
+128 IQIKQIYPDVTIKSL

-255 RGMYAYDGK
+255 RGMFAYDGK

-271 NEKPDGQWGKIS
+271 NEKTDEQWEKIS
-283 KPVNADNTDLK
+283 EPVNADNTDLK

-303 VDVLKSDAKNTDIKN
+303 VDVLKS
-318 ENGNTKCCV
+318 
-327 NFKSDN
+327 
-333 GNTDKKDIDIN
+333 
-344 TKKDELKK
+344 
-352 SFTGN
+352 GN

-462 AGIRYEIVSGISSSY
+462 SGISYEIVSGISSSY

-535 ICEKLIKNGKNGE
+535 ICEKLIKNGKNEG

-561 QRSVYGN
+561 QRTVYGN

-689 RKLANIR
+689 RKLANAR

-714 ADFIPSKFKSKIL
+714 ADFIPSKFTSKIL

-758 EMSVEFDKIC
+758 EMSVEFAKIC

-815 AIGPVTKRDCDEAG
+815 AIGPVTKRDCEEAG

>member
-1 MIRIGT
+1 MMPLLIALLLSILHIASDKSDIHRNEVSMIRIGT

-21 AQILKYFPDEKIE
+21 AQILKYFPNEKIE

-107 RKETGKI
+107 RKETKKI

-128 IQIKQIYPDATIKSL
+128 IQIKQIYPDVTIKSL

-182 IYPDEEKFISAAGQG
+182 ICPDEEKFISAAGQG

-255 RGMYAYDGK
+255 RGMFAYDGK

-271 NEKPDGQWGKIS
+271 NEKTDEQWEKIS
-283 KPVNADNTDLK
+283 EPVNADNTDLK

-303 VDVLKSDAKNTDIKN
+303 VDVLKS
-318 ENGNTKCCV
+318 
-327 NFKSDN
+327 
-333 GNTDKKDIDIN
+333 
-344 TKKDELKK
+344 
-352 SFTGN
+352 GN

-462 AGIRYEIVSGISSSY
+462 SGISYEIVSGISSSY

-535 ICEKLIKNGKNGE
+535 ICEKLIKNGKNEG

-561 QRSVYGN
+561 QRTVYGN

-682 RNLRVDI
+682 RDLRVDI
-689 RKLANIR
+689 RKLANAR

-704 KKALE
+704 KKALG

-714 ADFIPSKFKSKIL
+714 ADFIPSKFTSKIL

-758 EMSVEFDKIC
+758 DMSVEFDKIC

-815 AIGPVTKRDCDEAG
+815 AIGPVTKRDCEEAG

-843 IVDVIV
+843 IVDVIIS
-849 RDVEKQG
+849 DVEKQG

>member
-21 AQILKYFPDEKIE
+21 TQILKYFPNEKIE

-107 RKETGKI
+107 RKETKKI

-128 IQIKQIYPDATIKSL
+128 IQIKQISPDVTIKSL

-240 PCGAHCTVDEHGFNF
+240 PCGAYCTVDEHGFNF

-271 NEKPDGQWGKIS
+271 NEKTDEQWEKIS
-283 KPVNADNTDLK
+283 EPVNADNTDLK
-294 FAISLAKRL
+294 FAVSLAKRL
-303 VDVLKSDAKNTDIKN
+303 VDVLKS
-318 ENGNTKCCV
+318 
-327 NFKSDN
+327 
-333 GNTDKKDIDIN
+333 
-344 TKKDELKK
+344 
-352 SFTGN
+352 GN

-462 AGIRYEIVSGISSSY
+462 AGISYEIVSGISSSY

-561 QRSVYGN
+561 QRTVYGN

-682 RNLRVDI
+682 RDLRVDI
-689 RKLANIR
+689 RKLANAR

-704 KKALE
+704 KKALG

-714 ADFIPSKFKSKIL
+714 ADFIPSKFTSKIL

-800 RALRDMAGCEHDNIV
+800 IALRDMAGCEHDNIV
-815 AIGPVTKRDCDEAG
+815 AIGPVTKRDCEEAG

>member
-1 MIRIGT
+1 MMPLGIALLLSILHIASDKSDIHRNEVSMIRIGT

-21 AQILKYFPDEKIE
+21 AQILKYFPNEKIE

-271 NEKPDGQWGKIS
+271 NKKTDEQWEKIS

-303 VDVLKSDAKNTDIKN
+303 VDVLKS
-318 ENGNTKCCV
+318 
-327 NFKSDN
+327 
-333 GNTDKKDIDIN
+333 
-344 TKKDELKK
+344 
-352 SFTGN
+352 GN

-535 ICEKLIKNGKNGE
+535 ICEKLIKNGKNEE

-561 QRSVYGN
+561 QRTVYGN

-599 CEWQSKNEKKVLSGK
+599 CEWQSRNEKKVLSGK

-682 RNLRVDI
+682 RDLRVDI
-689 RKLANIR
+689 RKLANAR

-704 KKALE
+704 KKALG

-714 ADFIPSKFKSKIL
+714 ADFIPSKFTSKIL

-758 EMSVEFDKIC
+758 DMSVEFDKIC

-800 RALRDMAGCEHDNIV
+800 RALRNMAGCEHDNIV
-815 AIGPVTKRDCDEAG
+815 AIGPVTKRDCEEAG

-843 IVDVIV
+843 IVDVIIS
-849 RDVEKQG
+849 DVEKQG

>member
-21 AQILKYFPDEKIE
+21 AQILKYFPNEKIE

-271 NEKPDGQWGKIS
+271 NEKTDEQWEKIS

-303 VDVLKSDAKNTDIKN
+303 VDVLKS
-318 ENGNTKCCV
+318 
-327 NFKSDN
+327 
-333 GNTDKKDIDIN
+333 
-344 TKKDELKK
+344 
-352 SFTGN
+352 GN

-462 AGIRYEIVSGISSSY
+462 SGISYEIVSGISSSY

-535 ICEKLIKNGKNGE
+535 ICEKLIKNGKNEG

-561 QRSVYGN
+561 QRTVYGN

-689 RKLANIR
+689 RKLANAR

-714 ADFIPSKFKSKIL
+714 ADFIPSKFTSKIL

-758 EMSVEFDKIC
+758 DMSVEFDKIC

-815 AIGPVTKRDCDEAG
+815 AIGPVTKRDCEEAG

-843 IVDVIV
+843 IVDVIIS
-849 RDVEKQG
+849 DVEKQG